1 VNAIEWTFDPLVR
14 RNAYFNLNKL
24 GAEAGAYLVNLYG
37 EMADG
42 INAGEESDRILIDW
56 RLDSSRAAAAAA
68 GRPVEPST
76 EEMQQARVDSLLSI
90 GAGGE
95 PVPGTSTARVVMC
108 QVPDDIVA
116 LRRSDPQLARAW
128 RIAVR
133 DAMKPAF
140 DAGYRITSVTRTGW
154 YVLEHG

>member
-1 VNAIEWTFDPLVR
+1 MKRFPNSSQRGYSDSCAVTL
-14 RNAYFNLNKL
+14 LL
-24 GAEAGAYLVNLYG
+24 GAGISCLVL
-37 EMADG
+37 
-42 INAGEESDRILIDW
+42 LT
-56 RLDSSRAAAAAA
+56 SSCDASPQAVAAAA

-76 EEMQQARVDSLLSI
+76 GDMQQARVDLLLSI

-133 DAMKPAF
+133 NAMKPAF

-154 YVLEHG
+154 YVLEHEADPA